1 MNSFLNDFVKMR
13 KNLHENIIIDA
24 TKKKEV
30 KPVDVKGTDITIQT
44 IIDKKPNYKKVLNY
58 FKNLYNCK

>member
-13 KNLHENIIIDA
+13 KSLHETIITDA

-30 KPVDVKGTDITIQT
+30 KEVTTKGTDITIQT

-58 FKNLYNCK
+58 FKNEYGCK